1 MQLGSASIWMK
12 QVNSLCRIISFCLLL
27 LLPAAR
33 VSAHVFLERSDPGVG
48 GKIHSAPAAV
58 RIWFTEA
65 IDPVFSSI
73 QVFDATGKQVD
84 KKDTHSDR
92 SSRSLLQISL
102 PRLGPGTY
110 KVAWG
115 VVSVDT
121 HVTKGAFRFQIL
133 P

>member
-1 MQLGSASIWMK
+1 M
-12 QVNSLCRIISFCLLL
+12 NSLCRILSVGLLL
-27 LLPAAR
+27 LLSDAR
-33 VSAHVFLERSDPGVG
+33 VRAHAFLEHSDPPVG
-48 GKIHSAPAAV
+48 GKVHSAPAAV

-65 IDPVFSSI
+65 IEPAFSSI

-84 KKDTHSDR
+84 KKDTHLDPSN
-92 SSRSLLQISL
+92 RSLLNVSL

-110 KVAWG
+110 KVAWR

-121 HVTKGAFRFQIL
+121 HVTKGDFTFQIL

>member
-1 MQLGSASIWMK
+1 MK
-12 QVNSLCRIISFCLLL
+12 LLCRILTLSLVL

-33 VSAHVFLERSDPGVG
+33 VNAHAFLERSDPPVG
-48 GKIHSAPAAV
+48 SKVHSVPAAV

-65 IDPVFSSI
+65 IEPRFSSI

-84 KKDTHSDR
+84 KKDTHLDSGN
-92 SSRSLLQISL
+92 RSLLEVSL
-102 PRLGPGTY
+102 PRLGPGGY
-110 KVAWG
+110 KVVWR

-121 HVTKGAFRFQIL
+121 HRTNGDFRFQVA

>member
-1 MQLGSASIWMK
+1 M
-12 QVNSLCRIISFCLLL
+12 NSLCRILSFCLLVI
-27 LLPAAR
+27 LPPAG
-33 VSAHVFLERSDPGVG
+33 VSAHVFLERSNPDVG
-48 GKIHSAPAAV
+48 GKTHSAPAAV

-65 IDPVFSSI
+65 IEPAFSRI
-73 QVFDATGKQVD
+73 QVFDAAGKQVD

-92 SSRSLLQISL
+92 SSRSLLEISL

-121 HVTKGAFRFQIL
+121 HVTKGDFTFQIL